1 MFSIVIPTL
10 QKNQKVLTMLID
22 ELVKDSFVGEVIVID
37 NSLQGFNYDSDK
49 VRVLVPEENL
59 FVNPSWNLGLRESK
73 YDYVGILNDDILIPE
88 NLCSEIFSFLQ
99 DEQNGLVGIDWDS
112 IVICQDKKLARYP
125 EPCTNCIYSN
135 QEDELYIGYWGIA
148 IFGRKQNFNEIPE
161 NIKIWCGD
169 NFLLKKSADSGKKNY
184 KIHCGE
190 LYHIGSLSSKSPVY
204 DEIKKRD
211 VELYAKIDKK
221 FKVHDKGIKM
231 PKYKPWEYIFSVKN
245 TINKRYKVITIL
257 GLQITKRRKGV

>member
-1 MFSIVIPTL
+1 M
-10 QKNQKVLTMLID
+10 
-22 ELVKDSFVGEVIVID
+22 
-37 NSLQGFNYDSDK
+37 
-49 VRVLVPEENL
+49 
-59 FVNPSWNLGLRESK
+59 
-73 YDYVGILNDDILIPE
+73 
-88 NLCSEIFSFLQ
+88 
-99 DEQNGLVGIDWDS
+99 
-112 IVICQDKKLARYP
+112 
-125 EPCTNCIYSN
+125 
-135 QEDELYIGYWGIA
+135 
-148 IFGRKQNFNEIPE
+148 
-161 NIKIWCGD
+161 
-169 NFLLKKSADSGKKNY
+169 LKKSADSGKKNY

-231 PKYKPWEYIFSVKN
+231 PKYKPWEYIFSLKN